1 MLDKKTVDRKIADRK
16 RIIKSLEET
25 LKRMHGKEHMVD
37 VIKEIDKLKSEIKML
52 ESIRVDK

>member
-25 LKRMHGKEHMVD
+25 LKNMHGKECMTD
-37 VIKEIDKLKSEIKML
+37 VRKEIDKIKSEIKIL
-52 ESIRVDK
+52 EVMRK

>member
-25 LKRMHGKEHMVD
+25 LKHMHGKECMAEVR
-37 VIKEIDKLKSEIKML
+37 KEIDKLKSEIKML

>member
-16 RIIKSLEET
+16 RTIKSLEET
-25 LKRMHGKEHMVD
+25 LKRMHGKEHMVY
-37 VIKEIDKLKSEIKML
+37 VRKEIDKLKSEIKML